1 MALSKLVF
9 KPGINKDQTDY
20 ASEGGWYDIQWVRFR
35 SGFPEKMGGWT
46 LKTLEDYAGSAR
58 TLFSWITTDGNILL
72 AIGTNERIYVN
83 AGTQLYNI
91 TPIRETFTTPDT
103 NNCLSVTDD
112 STTVGVTL
120 ASNNCEEG
128 DWVII
133 SGVQGAVFT
142 GTIAST
148 TLTVSAVISGSLSVG
163 ADIQGVGVTAGTTV
177 TGQLTSTALAVA
189 SPTRVSG
196 GGTGTNSFVV
206 SSGTGIVIGQLVT
219 GANLPTSTFVTNV
232 GGATITLSKNFTA
245 PGATSTVYNFYTA
258 GGPGTYTVD
267 TSQTVST
274 STTMETLFYGIP
286 ITEINT
292 EHKIFDVTASTF
304 KFSTTTPATSTSS
317 GVGGTNIIIECEI
330 NIGNAIVTAGYGW
343 GAGSWGRNSWGS
355 GSTVPIYQPARFVF
369 FDNWNND
376 LIFNINGSYIYYWQ
390 YDSSFS
396 YRGILLQDYTIASVP
411 VAAGVPQQVTK
422 VMFHPSGHLL
432 ALGCTNYDP
441 FAPDPYVGTYDALLL
456 RWSNVSAIDGL
467 QPYNWIPETTNS
479 AGYLR
484 CVSGSRIVTGFN
496 TRQET
501 IIFTDS
507 ALSSLQFLGTVEVFG
522 LQEISHEITIV
533 GPNAVT
539 SANNIVYWM
548 GVNKFYS
555 YSGRVDTL
563 PCTLRQLIFEN
574 INPTQNSL
582 TVAGTNNQF
591 NEIIWLYCTANS
603 NEIDR
608 YVVYNH
614 SENIWYYGDI
624 SRTAWLDSST
634 SLYPFA
640 ASAGVIYNHEDGVDA
655 GEKAGT
661 LPLPAF
667 IQSADVD
674 IDDGDKF
681 MLVRRIIPDVNF
693 RGSNTTVNPTPSV
706 DITVGVRNF
715 PGATNDTTNAEGQT
729 TTQEVITASA
739 EIDQYTNQIF
749 IRARGRQ
756 LNFRIESDTLG
767 TQWQLGMPRLD
778 ARPDG
783 TRG

>member
-9 KPGINKDQTDY
+9 KPGVNKDQTDY

-46 LKTLEDYAGSAR
+46 VKSLEDYVGSAR

-91 TPIRETFTTPDT
+91 TPIRETFTTPE
-103 NNCLSVTDD
+103 TDD
-112 STTVGVTL
+112 CLATTDLSTTITVTL
-120 ASNNCEEG
+120 ASHNCEEG

-133 SGVQGAVFT
+133 SGV
-142 GTIAST
+142 
-148 TLTVSAVISGSLSVG
+148 
-163 ADIQGVGVTAGTTV
+163 AGTGV
-177 TGQLTSTALAVA
+177 
-189 SPTRVSG
+189 PEKI
-196 GGTGTNSFVV
+196 N
-206 SSGTGIVIGQLVT
+206 
-219 GANLPTSTFVTNV
+219 
-232 GGATITLSKNFTA
+232 
-245 PGATSTVYNFYTA
+245 
-258 GGPGTYTVD
+258 D
-267 TSQTVST
+267 
-274 STTMETLFYGIP
+274 IP

-292 EHKIFDVTASTF
+292 DHKIFNVTANTF
-304 KFSTTTPATSTSS
+304 DIEVTTPADATAS
-317 GVGGTNIIIECEI
+317 GLGGTDITVECEI
-330 NIGNAIVTAGYGW
+330 SIGNAIVTAGYGW

-376 LIFNINGSYIYYWQ
+376 LIFNVSGSYIYYWQ

-411 VAAGVPQQVTK
+411 VAAGGPQQVTK

-441 FAPDPYVGTYDALLL
+441 LAPAPYVGTYDALLL
-456 RWSNVSAIDGL
+456 RWSNVDAVDGL
-467 QPYNWIPETTNS
+467 QPYNWVPATDNT

-501 IIFTDS
+501 VIFTDS

-563 PCTLRQLIFEN
+563 PCTLRQLVFEN

-582 TVAGTNNQF
+582 TIAGTNNQF

-608 YVVYNH
+608 YVIYNH

-655 GEKAGT
+655 GERVGT

-681 MLVRRIIPDVNF
+681 MLVRRIIPDINF
-693 RGSNTTVNPTPSV
+693 RGSNTNINPTPSV

-715 PGATNDTTNAEGQT
+715 PGALNDTTNAEGQT

-756 LNFRIESDTLG
+756 LNFRIASDTLG

>member
-9 KPGINKDQTDY
+9 KPGLNKDQTDY
-20 ASEGGWYDIQWVRFR
+20 ASEGGWYDIQWARFR

-46 LKTLEDYAGSAR
+46 LKTLEDYVGSAR

-91 TPIRETFTTPDT
+91 TPIRETFTTPE
-103 NNCLSVTDD
+103 TDD
-112 STTVGVTL
+112 CLATTDLSTTITVTI
-120 ASNNCEEG
+120 ASHNCEEG
-128 DWVII
+128 DWVNI
-133 SGVQGAVFT
+133 SGVV
-142 GTIAST
+142 
-148 TLTVSAVISGSLSVG
+148 
-163 ADIQGVGVTAGTTV
+163 
-177 TGQLTSTALAVA
+177 
-189 SPTRVSG
+189 
-196 GGTGTNSFVV
+196 GTGSPQKIN
-206 SSGTGIVIGQLVT
+206 
-219 GANLPTSTFVTNV
+219 
-232 GGATITLSKNFTA
+232 
-245 PGATSTVYNFYTA
+245 
-258 GGPGTYTVD
+258 D
-267 TSQTVST
+267 
-274 STTMETLFYGIP
+274 IP

-292 EHKIFDVTASTF
+292 DHKIFNVTANTF
-304 KFSTTTPATSTSS
+304 DIEVTTPADATGS
-317 GVGGTNIIIECEI
+317 GLGGTDITVACEI
-330 NIGNAIVTAGYGW
+330 NIGNSIVTAGYGW

-376 LIFNINGSYIYYWQ
+376 LIFNVNGSYIYYWQ

-441 FAPDPYVGTYDALLL
+441 LAPAPYVGTYDALLL
-456 RWSNVSAIDGL
+456 RWSNVDAVDGL
-467 QPYNWIPETTNS
+467 QPYNWVPEGANT

-501 IIFTDS
+501 VIFTDS

-548 GVNKFYS
+548 GVNKFYT

-582 TVAGTNNQF
+582 TIAGTNNQF
-591 NEIIWLYCTANS
+591 NELIWLYCTANS

-624 SRTAWLDSST
+624 SRTAWLDSSV

-640 ASAGVIYNHEDGVDA
+640 ASNGVIYNHEDGVDA
-655 GEKAGT
+655 EERIGT
-661 LPLPAF
+661 MPLPSY

-681 MLVRRIIPDVNF
+681 MLIRRIIPDVNF
-693 RGSNTTVNPTPSV
+693 RGSNTDVNPTPSV
-706 DITVGVRNF
+706 NITVGVRNF
-715 PGATNDTTNAEGQT
+715 PGAVSDTTNAEGQT
-729 TTQEVITASA
+729 TTQEVITATA

-756 LNFRIESDTLG
+756 LNFRIGSDTLG